1 MARTAIIAT
10 AFAGAMM
17 LSAFPFAQATNTTM
31 PDNRIETASESVPLA
46 ANANMLGMNMCGQR
60 DRLVDELERNFN
72 ERAMAVG
79 QVNDNA
85 VVELFVSEESG
96 TWTIIATGTDGM
108 SCILSAGQ
116 DWDGSNVVRG
126 VDA

>member
-1 MARTAIIAT
+1 MARTAIIAP

-17 LSAFPFAQATNTTM
+17 LSAFPFAQATNTTT
-31 PDNRIETASESVPLA
+31 PDNRIETASDSVPLA